1 MSWAASKDR
10 TLALAGLLQAG
21 ELVVQL
27 AQKDQF
33 DEGALLASANSVLAL
48 EESDAEAIYGGVAG
62 LNLGLNTL
70 HTLLRATPTPAHKEL
85 IRYSVSM
92 AQLSQRL
99 MHSSSA
105 QEMISKGVTEIQNEF
120 DMDENSESDLFFDQF
135 YRAIGQLYQESLS
148 QLEPKIIVRGG
159 KGKLENINTV
169 SRIRAALFA
178 GVRAA
183 YLWHQLGGRRW
194 HLVLARKGYVAEA
207 AKLLGV

>member
-1 MSWAASKDR
+1 MNWSANPER
-10 TLALAGLLQAG
+10 TLALAALLQAG

-33 DEGALLASANSVLAL
+33 DDKALLALADSVLAL
-48 EESDAEAIYGGVAG
+48 EETEASAIYGGVAK
-62 LNLGLNTL
+62 LDLGLNIV

-99 MHSSSA
+99 MQSSA
-105 QEMISKGVTEIQNEF
+105 MQASISTGIYSLQNEF
-120 DMDENSESDLFFDQF
+120 DEEAMHGSDAF
-135 YRAIGQLYQESLS
+135 YIGIAKLYQTSLS
-148 QLEPKIIVRGG
+148 QLEPKIMVRGAQG
-159 KGKLENINTV
+159 QLEAAETV
-169 SRIRAALFA
+169 ARVRVALFA

-194 HLVLARKGYVAEA
+194 HLMLARKSYVAEA
-207 AKLLGV
+207 QRLLAA